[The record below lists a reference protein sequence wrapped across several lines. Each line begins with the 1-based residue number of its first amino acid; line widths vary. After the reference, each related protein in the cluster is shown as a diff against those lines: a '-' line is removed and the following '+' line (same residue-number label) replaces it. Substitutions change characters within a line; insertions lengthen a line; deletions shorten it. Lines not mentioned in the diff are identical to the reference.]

1 MEAALPAEHARPASA
16 PAKDQPAAAPRRA
29 PVSVA
34 PAAPGTAQESAPTA
48 RATAAAP
55 SAAASVNASILV
67 GKVFFHNPA
76 NGKDYVCSGSS
87 VNSAAQNV
95 VLTAGHCVF
104 EDGVWMTDWVFVPYY
119 DHGARPYGTW
129 YAANKT
135 TFNGWTQNHYREY
148 DVAFVNVW
156 NNADTLGHTVGGEG
170 LRTFDSIPQAVLGVT
185 ALGYPAEAPY
195 DGQWQYYCLGG
206 ATLDTSDNTLGMPCP
221 LNGGSSG
228 GPWLQDYDN
237 ATGLGY
243 DMGINESSYDG
254 TLYSPPF
261 TSAVGNLYSLVQD
274 DVYA

>member
-1 MEAALPAEHARPASA
+1 M
-16 PAKDQPAAAPRRA
+16 
-29 PVSVA
+29 
-34 PAAPGTAQESAPTA
+34 
-48 RATAAAP
+48 
-55 SAAASVNASILV
+55 NASTLV
-67 GKVFFHNPA
+67 GKVFYHNPT
-76 NGKDYVCSGSS
+76 NGNDYVCSGSS

-95 VLTAGHCVF
+95 VLTAGHCVY
-104 EDGVWMTDWVFVPYY
+104 DGAWMTNWIFVPYY

-129 YAANKT
+129 YAANMT

-170 LRTFDSIPQAVLGVT
+170 LRTWGSIPQAVLGVT

-195 DGQWQYYCLGG
+195 DGQWQYYCLGS

-228 GPWLQDYDN
+228 GPWLQNYDN

-243 DMGINESSYDG
+243 AVGINESTSG
-254 TLYSPPF
+254 STLYSSPF
-261 TSAVGNLYSLVQD
+261 TSAVSNLYSLVQD
-274 DVYA
+274 DVYS